1 MIKEFK
7 SGKWYRLSP
16 EGVKHISWNNEGDMN
31 FLKDFKYHQCNRG
44 RDYFASFY
52 DCKVPSYDWSF
63 NKALSFFDE
72 RDNGKMN
79 LMDLELK

>member
-7 SGKWYRLSP
+7 SGKWYRLNP
-16 EGVKHISWNNEGDMN
+16 QGVKYVSWNNKGDMN

-44 RDYFASFY
+44 HDYFASFY
-52 DCKVPSYDWSF
+52 DCKIPSYDWSF
-63 NKALSFFDE
+63 NNSLEFFDE